1 MTKRSV
7 KINVLH
13 VNSNTLTT
21 NSQFQ
26 SIIQRTGLSTEGCYL
41 DKTPNSFTHFTG
53 KCVAT
58 ERRIADQIVLRPF
71 FYLNP
76 QLNQKQ
82 KQLQR
87 QQREQRER
95 KIETVNRR
103 GSVFKTRATEIAREV
118 ILVVRWKGT
127 RIEPWFCQRP
137 RVAASHKLAMT
148 TTRACWVS

>member
-13 VNSNTLTT
+13 VNSNTLTP

-26 SIIQRTGLSTEGCYL
+26 SVIQRTGLSTEGCYF
-41 DKTPNSFTHFTG
+41 DKTPNSFTHFTR
-53 KCVAT
+53 KCVAA
-58 ERRIADQIVLRPF
+58 ERRIADQTVLRPF

-76 QLNQKQ
+76 QLNQKP

-95 KIETVNRR
+95 KIETVNKR
-103 GSVFKTRATEIAREV
+103 GSVFKTRGTEIAREV
-118 ILVVRWKGT
+118 ILVVR
-127 RIEPWFCQRP
+127 
-137 RVAASHKLAMT
+137 
-148 TTRACWVS
+148 

>member
-1 MTKRSV
+1 MLSNSLMKKRSV
-7 KINVLH
+7 KIN
-13 VNSNTLTT
+13 SNTLTP

-76 QLNQKQ
+76 QLNQKP

-95 KIETVNRR
+95 KIETVNKRR
-103 GSVFKTRATEIAREV
+103 SVFKTRGTEIAREV
-118 ILVVRWKGT
+118 ILVVR
-127 RIEPWFCQRP
+127 
-137 RVAASHKLAMT
+137 
-148 TTRACWVS
+148 